1 MLTRLAGNAV
11 IRLEREEAL
20 TQRVRI
26 SSERGQLMPLDA
38 GASAFVLLAWLEEAA
53 LTEALKGARL
63 KAFTPR
69 TLTTQTALRS
79 RLAETAAQGHG
90 LSQGELDTDV
100 LGVGAPIRDADGVVQ
115 AALSMAAVASR
126 VPKTRIPRVVEK
138 VRSGADEISEALSL
152 LG

>member
-1 MLTRLAGNAV
+1 MRGSKHSPHARSPRRRPFEAGWPRRPPKAMAFHRVN
-11 IRLEREEAL
+11 LE
-20 TQRVRI
+20 
-26 SSERGQLMPLDA
+26 
-38 GASAFVLLAWLEEAA
+38 
-53 LTEALKGARL
+53 
-63 KAFTPR
+63 
-69 TLTTQTALRS
+69 
-79 RLAETAAQGHG
+79 
-90 LSQGELDTDV
+90 TDV